1 MAAAIAILV
10 VFVAAVG
17 VVPAAAAGPVS
28 FDEELTRFEPRL
40 DPQVP
45 LEVPKGCVLRRGTHG
60 ELYLGCPAEVVRN
73 MIAACQAEAASRCVP
88 LSPETGEITGD
99 SLYYRFHRFP
109 DGGIAVVYLLSSIS
123 GGGVPG
129 RGR

>member
-99 SLYYRFHRFP
+99 SLYYRFP